1 MNSTE
6 KDGNGIILK
15 KLFIYG
21 SLDMR
26 ASDIKLTRT
35 TMYLETQCQHVQETI
50 NKIDSKVLLI
60 NQSIK

>member
-50 NKIDSKVLLI
+50 NKIDSKFLLI